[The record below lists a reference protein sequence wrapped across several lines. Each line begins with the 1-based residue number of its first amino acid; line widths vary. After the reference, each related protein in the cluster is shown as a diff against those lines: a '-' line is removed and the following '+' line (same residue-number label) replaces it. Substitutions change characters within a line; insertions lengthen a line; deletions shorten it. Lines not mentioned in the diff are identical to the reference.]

1 MDDGRAKNTSG
12 DTGAPGDLLGA
23 LLSDGQLLERVSQ
36 IVAKTRAAESS
47 AADNNTA
54 THGSSPSNTPPPA
67 VPDLSLLAALLGG
80 VPASP
85 PQDADD
91 SPTVQAG
98 SDAAGDSG
106 INASAAGASGTPVT
120 SGTSGAPGTPDASAT
135 PGASEANE
143 VIEANEATA
152 ASAAPSN
159 APPDRLAGLTSL
171 LTDSDFMAK
180 LPGVLSMLSSGGGG
194 SAGSGG
200 KDGGNGSADGKDG
213 NKDGKSVQSS
223 ARGGPGGGHGGG
235 RGGGDRCIA
244 LLSALKPYMS
254 PRRCEAIDYL
264 IRMNRMGDIIR
275 RIR

>member
-47 AADNNTA
+47 AADNDTA
-54 THGSSPSNTPPPA
+54 PHDSSPSNTPPPA
-67 VPDLSLLAALLGG
+67 MPDLGLLAALLGG
-80 VPASP
+80 MPASP
-85 PQDADD
+85 TQDADD
-91 SPTVQAG
+91 SPAVQAG
-98 SDAAGDSG
+98 SDAASESG

-120 SGTSGAPGTPDASAT
+120 SGTSGASGTPDASAT
-135 PGASEANE
+135 PGASVTNEAND
-143 VIEANEATA
+143 INKATA
-152 ASAAPSN
+152 ASAAPSGT
-159 APPDRLAGLTSL
+159 PPDRLAGLTSL

-180 LPGVLSMLSSGGGG
+180 LPGVLSMLVGGGG
-194 SAGSGG
+194 GG
-200 KDGGNGSADGKDG
+200 KDGGNGGSDGKDG
-213 NKDGKSVQSS
+213 KNVPSG
-223 ARGGPGGGHGGG
+223 ARGGHGGG

-244 LLSALKPYMS
+244 LLSALRPYMS

>member
-1 MDDGRAKNTSG
+1 MDDGRAKNVPG

-54 THGSSPSNTPPPA
+54 PPDSSPANTPPPA
-67 VPDLSLLAALLGG
+67 MPDLSLLAALLGG

-85 PQDADD
+85 TQDADD
-91 SPTVQAG
+91 SPAVQAG
-98 SDAAGDSG
+98 SDAAGESG
-106 INASAAGASGTPVT
+106 INAPVADTSGTPVT
-120 SGTSGAPGTPDASAT
+120 SGTSGASGTPDASAT
-135 PGASEANE
+135 PGASES
-143 VIEANEATA
+143 IEANEATA

-200 KDGGNGSADGKDG
+200 KDGGKGG
-213 NKDGKSVQSS
+213 NNDGKSVQSS

>member
-47 AADNNTA
+47 AAGDDTA
-54 THGSSPSNTPPPA
+54 PPDSSHSNAPPTP
-67 VPDLSLLAALLGG
+67 VPDLNLLTALFGG
-80 VPASP
+80 MPASP
-85 PQDADD
+85 PQNADD
-91 SPTVQAG
+91 SPAVQAD
-98 SDAAGDSG
+98 SVVAGESG
-106 INASAAGASGTPVT
+106 VNASAAGAPDASGA
-120 SGTSGAPGTPDASAT
+120 SGISGAPGTSGASAVPDAT
-135 PGASEANE
+135 
-143 VIEANEATA
+143 EATA
-152 ASAAPSN
+152 SSVAPSAAPSN

-180 LPGVLSMLSSGGGG
+180 LPGVLSMLSSRI
-194 SAGSGG
+194 SGSGV
-200 KDGGNGSADGKDG
+200 KDGGNGGNGGSDG
-213 NKDGKSVQSS
+213 KDGKSVKSS
-223 ARGGPGGGHGGG
+223 TRGGSGEGHGGG
-235 RGGGDRCIA
+235 RGGDRCIA

>member
-47 AADNNTA
+47 AAGDDTA
-54 THGSSPSNTPPPA
+54 PPDSSHSNAPPTP
-67 VPDLSLLAALLGG
+67 VPDLNLLTALFGG
-80 VPASP
+80 MPASP
-85 PQDADD
+85 PQNADD
-91 SPTVQAG
+91 SPAVQAD
-98 SDAAGDSG
+98 SVVAGESG
-106 INASAAGASGTPVT
+106 INASAAGAPDAPDASDASDASGI
-120 SGTSGAPGTPDASAT
+120 SGAPGTSGASAVPDAT
-135 PGASEANE
+135 
-143 VIEANEATA
+143 EATA
-152 ASAAPSN
+152 SSVAPSAAPSN

-200 KDGGNGSADGKDG
+200 KDGSNGGSDGRDG
-213 NKDGKSVQSS
+213 GKSGKDGKSVPVG
-223 ARGGPGGGHGGG
+223 ARGGHGGG

>member
-36 IVAKTRAAESS
+36 IVTKTRAAESS
-47 AADNNTA
+47 AAGNDTA
-54 THGSSPSNTPPPA
+54 PPDSSHSNTPPPA
-67 VPDLSLLAALLGG
+67 LPDLNLLTALFGG
-80 VPASP
+80 MPASP
-85 PQDADD
+85 PQNADD
-91 SPTVQAG
+91 SPAVPADSVVAG
-98 SDAAGDSG
+98 ESG
-106 INASAAGASGTPVT
+106 INASAAGAPDASDASGI
-120 SGTSGAPGTPDASAT
+120 SGAPGTSGASAVPDAT
-135 PGASEANE
+135 
-143 VIEANEATA
+143 EATA
-152 ASAAPSN
+152 SSAAPSAAPSN

-180 LPGVLSMLSSGGGG
+180 LPGVLSMLSSGI
-194 SAGSGG
+194 SGSGG
-200 KDGGNGSADGKDG
+200 KDGGNGGNGGSDG
-213 NKDGKSVQSS
+213 KDGKSVKSS
-223 ARGGPGGGHGGG
+223 TRGGSGEGRGGG
-235 RGGGDRCIA
+235 RDGDRCIA

>member
-1 MDDGRAKNTSG
+1 MDDGRARDVSG

-47 AADNNTA
+47 ATDNDTA
-54 THGSSPSNTPPPA
+54 THDSSHSNAPPTP
-67 VPDLSLLAALLGG
+67 VPDLNLLTALFGG
-80 VPASP
+80 MPASP
-85 PQDADD
+85 PQNADD
-91 SPTVQAG
+91 SPAVPADSVVAG
-98 SDAAGDSG
+98 ESG
-106 INASAAGASGTPVT
+106 INASAAGAPDASDASGI
-120 SGTSGAPGTPDASAT
+120 SGAPGTSGASAVPDAT
-135 PGASEANE
+135 
-143 VIEANEATA
+143 EATA
-152 ASAAPSN
+152 SSVAPSAAPSN

-200 KDGGNGSADGKDG
+200 KDGGNGSSDG
-213 NKDGKSVQSS
+213 KDGKSVPVG
-223 ARGGPGGGHGGG
+223 ARGGHGGG

>member
-36 IVAKTRAAESS
+36 IVAKTRAVESS
-47 AADNNTA
+47 ATDNDTA
-54 THGSSPSNTPPPA
+54 THDSSPSNTPPSA
-67 VPDLSLLAALLGG
+67 VPDLSLLTALLGG
-80 VPASP
+80 MPASP
-85 PQDADD
+85 TQDADD
-91 SPTVQAG
+91 NPAVQDG
-98 SDAAGDSG
+98 SDAAGKSG
-106 INASAAGASGTPVT
+106 INASAAGASGTSGT
-120 SGTSGAPGTPDASAT
+120 SGTSGASGAPDTSAT
-135 PGASEANE
+135 PGAS
-143 VIEANEATA
+143 EANEATA
-152 ASAAPSN
+152 ASAAPSS

-200 KDGGNGSADGKDG
+200 KDGSNGSSDGRDG
-213 NKDGKSVQSS
+213 GKSGNDGKSVPVG
-223 ARGGPGGGHGGG
+223 ARGGHGGG

>member
-1 MDDGRAKNTSG
+1 MDDGRARDVSG

-36 IVAKTRAAESS
+36 IVAKTRAVESS
-47 AADNNTA
+47 AAGNDTA
-54 THGSSPSNTPPPA
+54 THDSSPSNTPPSA
-67 VPDLSLLAALLGG
+67 VPDLSLLTALFGG
-80 VPASP
+80 MPASP
-85 PQDADD
+85 PQGTDN
-91 SPTVQAG
+91 SPAVQAD
-98 SDAAGDSG
+98 SVVAGESG
-106 INASAAGASGTPVT
+106 VNASAAGAPDASDASGI
-120 SGTSGAPGTPDASAT
+120 SGAPGTSGASAVPDAT
-135 PGASEANE
+135 
-143 VIEANEATA
+143 EATA
-152 ASAAPSN
+152 ASAASSS

-200 KDGGNGSADGKDG
+200 KDGSNGGSDGRDG
-213 NKDGKSVQSS
+213 GKSGKDGKSVPVG
-223 ARGGPGGGHGGG
+223 ARGGHGGG
-235 RGGGDRCIA
+235 RGDGDRCIA